1 MATTTKRASVSSIS
15 VSLNPN
21 SPRKQ
26 NIDMVNKLI
35 AQVLG
40 RAGCDGCGRIAYFDI
55 HFLTDPPEKDM
66 EQLGAIAVDIR
77 AR

>member
-1 MATTTKRASVSSIS
+1 MATTKRASVASIS

-21 SPRKQ
+21 DPKRKQ
-26 NIDMVNKLI
+26 TADTINKLV

-55 HFLTDPPEKDM
+55 HFLTDPPESDM
-66 EQLGAIAVDIR
+66 ERLGAISVDVR

>member
-1 MATTTKRASVSSIS
+1 MATTKKAAVSNIS

-21 SPRKQ
+21 GPRKQ
-26 NIDMVNKLI
+26 TADTINKLV

-40 RAGCDGCGRIAYFDI
+40 RGGCDGCGRIAYFHF
-55 HFLTDPPEKDM
+55 HFLTDPEPDM
-66 EQLGAIAVDIR
+66 ERLGAISVDVR

>member
-1 MATTTKRASVSSIS
+1 MATTTKKASVASVS

-21 SPRKQ
+21 SPNKQ
-26 NIDMVNKLI
+26 NTDTVNKLM

-40 RAGCDGCGRIAYFDI
+40 RAGCDRCGRIAYIDV
-55 HFLTDPPEKDM
+55 HFLIDPPDRDL
-66 EQLGAIAVDIR
+66 EQLGAISMDVR

>member
-1 MATTTKRASVSSIS
+1 MATTKKAAVSSIS

-21 SPRKQ
+21 GPRKQ
-26 NIDMVNKLI
+26 TADTINTLV

-40 RAGCDGCGRIAYFDI
+40 RGGCDGCGRIAYFEI
-55 HFLTDPPEKDM
+55 HFLTDPEPDM
-66 EQLGAIAVDIR
+66 ERLGAISVDVR

>member
-1 MATTTKRASVSSIS
+1 MATTKKAAVSSIS

-21 SPRKQ
+21 GPRKQ
-26 NIDMVNKLI
+26 TADTINKLV

-40 RAGCDGCGRIAYFDI
+40 RGGCDGCGRIAYFDI
-55 HFLTDPPEKDM
+55 HFLTDPEPDM
-66 EQLGAIAVDIR
+66 ERLGAISVDVR

>member
-1 MATTTKRASVSSIS
+1 MATTKRAAVSSIS

-21 SPRKQ
+21 GPKKQ
-26 NIDMVNKLI
+26 TADTIQKLV

-40 RAGCDGCGRIAYFDI
+40 RGGCDGCGRIAYFDI
-55 HFLTDPPEKDM
+55 HFITDPPEADM
-66 EQLGAIAVDIR
+66 ERLGAISVDVR